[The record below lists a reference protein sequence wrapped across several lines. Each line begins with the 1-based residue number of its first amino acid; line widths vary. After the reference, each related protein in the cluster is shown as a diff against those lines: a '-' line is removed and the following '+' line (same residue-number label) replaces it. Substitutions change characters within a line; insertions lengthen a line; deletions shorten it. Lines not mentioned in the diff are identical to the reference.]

1 MSEKLKDNEFAS
13 NNDNYDYAI
22 AIGGKDLLIY
32 LYKKINLRYLIGKSI
47 AWSNEYEL
55 VGRFT
60 FAKSE
65 EEINMMI
72 EKLKKDLEKLV

>member
-1 MSEKLKDNEFAS
+1 M
-13 NNDNYDYAI
+13 
-22 AIGGKDLLIY
+22 IY

-47 AWSNEYEL
+47 AWPNEDEL

-65 EEINMMI
+65 EEIVEMLD
-72 EKLKKDLEKLV
+72 KLKKALNELA

>member
-1 MSEKLKDNEFAS
+1 M
-13 NNDNYDYAI
+13 
-22 AIGGKDLLIY
+22 IY

-47 AWSNEYEL
+47 AWPNEYEL

-65 EEINMMI
+65 EEIIIMI
-72 EKLKKDLEKLV
+72 DKLKKALEKLV